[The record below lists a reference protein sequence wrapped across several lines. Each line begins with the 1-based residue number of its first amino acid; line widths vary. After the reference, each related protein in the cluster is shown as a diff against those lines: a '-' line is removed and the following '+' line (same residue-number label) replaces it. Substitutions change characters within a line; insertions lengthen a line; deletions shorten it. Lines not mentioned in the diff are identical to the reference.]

1 MEVKKTL
8 KTLLKEASIYQ
19 TQGLLADARKK
30 YETAITLIEETV
42 ELPNRDELLSG
53 VKRKIVS
60 LEKVVY
66 RVEKRTVT
74 PEISSTDKELIKKLF
89 AVSETHDPDDAAI
102 EGAMALAKFGLFE
115 RAIQEFEM
123 LLDRP
128 GRRMEVAKHIL
139 RCHMAI
145 RSAHDPMM
153 QYKKWSG
160 DSHFPEDELKQLK
173 VFLEKTYGMAS
184 APPATEFQD
193 PVAPTVGAPV
203 PPQPPPPPPAEVAE
217 YDPYEDSYEDVLAM
231 LPKTAPTEFS
241 AGDESSDV
249 DYSEV
254 IDSFVPVKKKKEVVL
269 PDENSIEEYIDYIS
283 SIGIPVSMG
292 PRKGQVIDLP
302 VNLQTS
308 DMINLII
315 PAAHKDLIAMLR
327 KGATIEALSLNS
339 PIMTNTG
346 TGTVLAAA
354 VIDQGL
360 RQGDCSVD
368 LKID

>member
-30 YETAITLIEETV
+30 YETAVTLIEETAD
-42 ELPNRDELLSG
+42 LKNRDELLSG
-53 VKRKIVS
+53 VKRKIAS

-89 AVSETHDPDDAAI
+89 AVSETHDPDAAAI

-145 RSAHDPMM
+145 RSAHDPLM
-153 QYKKWSG
+153 QYKKWIG
-160 DSHFPEDELKQLK
+160 DSQFPEDELKQLK

-184 APPATEFQD
+184 APPGTAFSD
-193 PVAPTVGAPV
+193 PAAPSVAAPM
-203 PPQPPPPPPAEVAE
+203 PPEQPPPPPAEVAE

-231 LPKTAPTEFS
+231 LPKAVPAES
-241 AGDESSDV
+241 ADRGDSSDAE
-249 DYSEV
+249 YSEV
-254 IDSFVPVKKKKEVVL
+254 IDSFVPATKKPAATL
-269 PDENSIEEYIDYIS
+269 PDDDPIDEYIDYIS

-315 PAAHKDLIAMLR
+315 PAAHKDLIAMLK
-327 KGATIEALSLNS
+327 KGAIIEALNLNS